1 MLSVCASLSGRR
13 PERTV
18 SQRKWL
24 GREHSRINDRLY
36 NEKEDILIKRF
47 LDVLSQCLGDGGGK
61 EIYSDTRRWEV
72 QVPADPWSH
81 AIPIAR
87 AHTVYLKFQLN
98 FWSQKV
104 EG

>member
-1 MLSVCASLSGRR
+1 M
-13 PERTV
+13 
-18 SQRKWL
+18 

-87 AHTVYLKFQLN
+87 AHSISLN

-104 EG
+104 EGLY

>member
-1 MLSVCASLSGRR
+1 M
-13 PERTV
+13 
-18 SQRKWL
+18 

-87 AHTVYLKFQLN
+87 AHTYISSFN
-98 FWSQKV
+98 
-104 EG
+104 

>member
-18 SQRKWL
+18 SKRKWL

-61 EIYSDTRRWEV
+61 EIYGGSDTRRWEF
-72 QVPADPWSH
+72 
-81 AIPIAR
+81 R
-87 AHTVYLKFQLN
+87 CQLTLGHML
-98 FWSQKV
+98 SR
-104 EG
+104 